1 MGTHVRPPS
10 RIAAVSVGV
19 LWGDRRRETR
29 PELLPVTEVG
39 VAIVDFDDGEA
50 VVEQRER
57 LEQEDIKLAAEHLL
71 DLALPIVTYNG
82 LNFDLVA
89 LDTVAPGVDAL
100 IPHVVDVATALLP
113 AVADIVD
120 AEKSSAQGT
129 SAFPR
134 SGDYGVL
141 NVNRVAETNLGHLP
155 GESNSA
161 IGDAELVAALWHHF
175 VSYERAVLAGRT
187 HPLESGS
194 IEHLCGRRPAFESA
208 EDWHAT
214 LAERPEPRPYR
225 RRDRH
230 QITFPRVDQRY
241 V

>member
-1 MGTHVRPPS
+1 MPGAFGIPE

-39 VAIVDFDDGEA
+39 VAIVEVTRDGPI
-50 VVEQRER
+50 VERVESLQN
-57 LEQEDIKLAAEHLL
+57 EDIKLSAEHLL
-71 DLALPIVTYNG
+71 DLSMPIVTYNG
-82 LNFDLVA
+82 LSFDLVA
-89 LDTVAPGVDAL
+89 LDTVAVGVDEL

-120 AEKSSAQGT
+120 AEGA

-155 GESNSA
+155 SESDA
-161 IGDAELVAALWHHF
+161 AVGDAELVAALWHHF
-175 VSYERAVLAGRT
+175 VTYERAVLAGRT
-187 HPLESGS
+187 HPLEQESV
-194 IEHLCGRRPAFESA
+194 EHLCALRPAFDSA
-208 EDWHAT
+208 DDWRAA
-214 LAERPEPRPYR
+214 LADRPEPRPYR

>member
-1 MGTHVRPPS
+1 MGTGVREGASELPD

-39 VAIVDFDDGEA
+39 VAIVDFADGDA
-50 VVEQRER
+50 VVERRER
-57 LEQEDIKLAAEHLL
+57 LEQEDVKLAAEHLL
-71 DLALPIVTYNG
+71 DLSMPIVTYNG
-82 LNFDLVA
+82 LTFDLVA
-89 LDTVAPGVDAL
+89 LDTVANDVDEL
-100 IPHVVDVATALLP
+100 IPQVVDVATALLP

-120 AEKSSAQGT
+120 AEGA

-141 NVNRVAETNLGHLP
+141 NVNRVAETNLGYLP
-155 GESNSA
+155 SESDSA
-161 IGDAELVAALWHHF
+161 VGDAELVAALWHHF
-175 VSYERAVLAGRT
+175 VTYERAVLAGRT
-187 HPLESGS
+187 HPLEQES
-194 IEHLCGRRPAFESA
+194 IEHLRGLRPAFDSA
-208 EDWHAT
+208 GDWRAA
-214 LAERPEPRPYR
+214 LAERAEPRPYR

-230 QITFPRVDQRY
+230 QITFPRIDQRY